1 MAPRNVGRSIP
12 SLKLEQVECHRELRR
27 DHFSQNIFTFE
38 KPLLPDF
45 DYAVITPFVKW
56 GVSIRHTATEE
67 VPTRCA

>member
-1 MAPRNVGRSIP
+1 MAHRNVGRSIP

-45 DYAVITPFVKW
+45 GCAVITPVCEMACEY
-56 GVSIRHTATEE
+56 STYSD
-67 VPTRCA
+67 